1 MDSSGSLD
9 RHNNPVYF
17 MCTHPSGALP
27 LAVRITSSQSE
38 STLNSCLQNVVS
50 VLPSGPS
57 IFLTDDDNAQRNAL
71 HAHWCSSILLCIFH
85 FLQAVWRWLL
95 DSTNAINKHDRQHLM
110 SLCQGLVFA
119 DTVEKFHVNET
130 QMQTDKTVL
139 KYRNFYD
146 YIKNVLERKEQWAL

>member
-1 MDSSGSLD
+1 MTDGGKIFLQRYNNEVKQEKPLIISICTPMMSHVHKFWQAGEMAFMDSSGSLD

-95 DSTNAINKHDRQHLM
+95 DSTNAIRDW
-110 SLCQGLVFA
+110 S
-119 DTVEKFHVNET
+119 
-130 QMQTDKTVL
+130 
-139 KYRNFYD
+139 
-146 YIKNVLERKEQWAL
+146 

>member
-1 MDSSGSLD
+1 MAFMDSSGSLD

-85 FLQAVWRWLL
+85 LLQAVWRWLL
-95 DSTNAINKHDRQHLM
+95 DSTNAINKDDRQHLM

-119 DTVEKFHVNET
+119 GTVEKFNVNET
-130 QMQTDKTVL
+130 RCRQTK
-139 KYRNFYD
+139 RC
-146 YIKNVLERKEQWAL
+146 